1 MSILKKRIHQLI
13 MENEKQKI
21 NITKLND
28 ELSSEKKLEKVVEN
42 QKDKQDSEIKE
53 EHRRIDV

>member
-1 MSILKKRIHQLI
+1 